1 MRISEYIREL
11 EDFKKQNGDLE
22 MLIGGRDGGE
32 DGDDELYDME
42 DCLMEVRTIHSVR
55 MLTRDGG
62 IVVHGFWPFVV
73 GSDGGA
79 VKRETGMARPMLVVT
94 DPSGCG
100 SRTKIFGDYDLDIDQ
115 GDGLE

>member
-22 MLIGGRDGGE
+22 MLIGGGDGGE

-55 MLTRDGG
+55 MLTRNGG
-62 IVVHGFWPFVV
+62 IVIHEFWPFVV
-73 GSDGGA
+73 DSDGGA
-79 VKRETGMARPMLVVT
+79 VKREPGVVRPMLVVT
-94 DPSGCG
+94 GPSGCG
-100 SRTKIFGDYDLDIDQ
+100 SRTRVFGKYDLDIHQD
-115 GDGLE
+115 DGRG